1 MYSKFKLVYHESEEL
16 DTWCGI
22 HEIYFDGNHNIIG
35 WNSTVEDFSAETA
48 LDLFDKISTI
58 DHIDET
64 DRDVLYSS
72 MFDNADENGMLP
84 VVPPGKDSLEPMTV
98 HNELSGVNV
107 GMSGK
112 EFWSTWYDH
121 DEPSNVVPTKKTTMQ
136 KLKNLFGGTQ

>member
-1 MYSKFKLVYHESEEL
+1 MYSKYKLVYHESEEL

-22 HEIYFDGNHNIIG
+22 HEIYFDGNHTVIG
-35 WNSTVEDFSAETA
+35 WNPTVEDFSAETA

-64 DRDVLYSS
+64 DKDILYAS
-72 MFDNADENGMLP
+72 MFDNADEDGMLP
-84 VVPPGKDSLEPMTV
+84 TIPSTVDSLAP
-98 HNELSGVNV
+98 VNV

-121 DEPSNVVPTKKTTMQ
+121 EEQPSKIVQPKKTAIQ
-136 KLKNLFGGTQ
+136 KLKSLFGGAE